1 MSTEQAP
8 ISRDDIES
16 KFRKI
21 KDDVVDPV
29 TDNAKNK
36 YVPAASAAGILLALL
51 FFLLGRR
58 AGSKRSAVVEV
69 RRL

>member
-36 YVPAASAAGILLALL
+36 YLSLIHI
-51 FFLLGRR
+51 
-58 AGSKRSAVVEV
+58 
-69 RRL
+69 

>member
-8 ISRDDIES
+8 ISREDIES
-16 KFRKI
+16 KFRQI
-21 KDDVVDPV
+21 KDEVVDPV
-29 TDNAKNK
+29 ADNAKNK
-36 YVPAASAAGILLALL
+36 YVPIVSGLGILFALI

>member
-21 KDDVVDPV
+21 KDDVVDPA
-29 TDNAKNK
+29 TNNAKNK
-36 YVPAASAAGILLALL
+36 YVPVVSAAGILLALL

>member
-8 ISRDDIES
+8 VSRDDIES
-16 KFRKI
+16 KFRQI
-21 KDDVVDPV
+21 KDEVVDPV
-29 TDNAKNK
+29 AGNARNK
-36 YVPAASAAGILLALL
+36 FVPAATAVGILLALI

-58 AGSKRSAVVEV
+58 AGTKKTAVVEV

>member
-8 ISRDDIES
+8 ISRDDIEA
-16 KFRKI
+16 KFRQV
-21 KDDVVDPV
+21 KDEVVDPV
-29 TDNAKNK
+29 AGNAKNK
-36 YVPAASAAGILLALL
+36 FVPAASAIGILLAII
-51 FFLLGRR
+51 FFLMGRR

>member
-16 KFRKI
+16 KFRQI
-21 KDDVVDPV
+21 KDEVVDPV
-29 TDNAKNK
+29 TDSAKNK
-36 YVPAASAAGILLALL
+36 YVPVVSGVGILLAILL
-51 FFLLGRR
+51 FLLGRR

>member
-8 ISRDDIES
+8 ISREDIES

-29 TDNAKNK
+29 ADNAKNK
-36 YVPAASAAGILLALL
+36 YVPVVSAAGILLALL